1 MRTLQCFAAIGIAI
15 AFAGCLAATS
25 RERAVAIAT
34 GDLASRKLPLPEDY
48 TVHTSELVSVS
59 QIEPPEHFWKIEFRR
74 PGRGEPLYAATVD
87 QRHGTVQDFTDHR
100 REKTLTPPY

>member
-1 MRTLQCFAAIGIAI
+1 MRALQYFATVGIAI
-15 AFAGCLAATS
+15 LCTGCLAATS

-48 TVHTSELVSVS
+48 TVHTGELVEV
-59 QIEPPEHFWKIEFRR
+59 PELSPSYKLWKIEFSAAE
-74 PGRGEPLYAATVD
+74 RGQPLYTAVVD

-100 REKTLTPPY
+100 REKTLAPRL